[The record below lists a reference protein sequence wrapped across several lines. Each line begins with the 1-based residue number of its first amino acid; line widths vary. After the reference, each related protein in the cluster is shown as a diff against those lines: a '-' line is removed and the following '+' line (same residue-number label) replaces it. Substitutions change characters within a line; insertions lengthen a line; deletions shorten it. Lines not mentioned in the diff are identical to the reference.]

1 MNKSESIKYSVCTY
15 CVTYNHALY
24 IEDTMNGFVRQKTDF
39 QYVVIINDD
48 HSTDGEAEIIKK
60 YLVANFHTPFR
71 EEETEDYNLVCARH
85 RHNKNCIFVVYL
97 LKYNHYSQNKD
108 FSTYW
113 LEWLDN
119 SKYHAI
125 CEGDD
130 YWINPLKLQMQYDF
144 LESNQDYSM
153 CCHNAIVWDMSKE
166 RVDNFNDIQE
176 GELHSA
182 DVISRWCVPT
192 ASMMYRCELTEYPD
206 WLAKI
211 YSGDMA
217 LILRCLN
224 AGRIFYYD
232 RLMSVYRKNS
242 SSTSLSSSM
251 ADRSLFVLEQHIEL
265 LNSFD
270 KGTNF
275 KYHSDIRPV
284 VKEKAHIIGYAK
296 SGKVKR
302 IFKPYFY
309 TLIARR
315 IKRMIKA

>member
-1 MNKSESIKYSVCTY
+1 MEKFKVCTY
-15 CVTYNHALY
+15 CCTYNHAPY
-24 IEDTMNGFVRQKTDF
+24 IKDAMDGFVMQKTSF
-39 QYVVIINDD
+39 PFVAIITDD
-48 HSTDGEAEIIKK
+48 HSTDGEPEVIRQ
-60 YLVANFHTPFR
+60 YLSRNFTTPFR
-71 EEETEDYNLVCARH
+71 EEETDDYQLICAEH
-85 RHNKNCIFVVYL
+85 CENKNCIFVVYF
-97 LKYNHYSQNKD
+97 LKYNHYSIKKD
-108 FSTYW
+108 SSLYW
-113 LEWLDN
+113 SEWLSN
-119 SKYHAI
+119 AKYHAI

-130 YWINPLKLQMQYDF
+130 YWINPLKLQMQYDY

-153 CCHNAIVWDMSKE
+153 CCHNAIVWDLANE
-166 RVDNFNDIQE
+166 RVGNFNDIQE
-176 GELHSA
+176 GELQSK

-192 ASMMYRCELTEYPD
+192 ASMLYRSELTSYPD

-270 KGTNF
+270 KGTNY
-275 KYHSDIRPV
+275 KYHSDIRQV
-284 VKEKAHIIGYAK
+284 VKEKSHIIRYAK
-296 SGKVKR
+296 SSKVKR
-302 IFKPYFY
+302 LFEPYFY
-309 TLIARR
+309 ILIARR